1 MGLLLPNRNTDSGF
15 VCSFQLR
22 AQLQAGPSEIAK
34 AAQSL
39 CELSELWQPE
49 EELSGIE
56 LIEQDQRVLV
66 RLFGEME
73 TVFITSNQANESD

>member
-1 MGLLLPNRNTDSGF
+1 MLFLK
-15 VCSFQLR
+15 LR
-22 AQLQAGPSEIAK
+22 GQLQAGPSEIAK

-49 EELSGIE
+49 EELSGID

-66 RLFGEME
+66 KK
-73 TVFITSNQANESD
+73 

>member
-1 MGLLLPNRNTDSGF
+1 MNVVFWYKNASCLTVF
-15 VCSFQLR
+15 ICVFQLR

-39 CELSELWQPE
+39 NELSELWQPE

-66 RLFGEME
+66 RLFTRFLIFGE
-73 TVFITSNQANESD
+73 I

>member
-1 MGLLLPNRNTDSGF
+1 M
-15 VCSFQLR
+15 
-22 AQLQAGPSEIAK
+22 QAGPSEIAK

-49 EELSGIE
+49 EELSGID

-66 RLFGEME
+66 RRINLLIFVGPEYMLTLDSRE
-73 TVFITSNQANESD
+73 NNLASLIVTWCIPKILGG